1 MSVAKLASIELL
13 KTSKRFAFWMAL
25 LFFFGFFLINLASGL
40 YEHLRRG
47 VAGTPLPESWPG
59 MVSLSSGLGLLVVL
73 ATVVL
78 LTASEKTWRTQR
90 QNVIDGLSRAQFFTA
105 KVITMVAVVLL
116 LWTGV
121 IVLTAIFGL
130 IERAGGA
137 AELPVVRGLDLKLL
151 GGLLLNLGMVG
162 TLALFFG
169 IATSSSG
176 AALALAFLFMFSQ
189 SPIGM
194 LMVREGGA
202 WEAMAAFLPMQVLQA
217 LTSAVTYDTGALAQ
231 FIERLRQM
239 EEAGRSFPMPR
250 PLTAVESVSAAVV
263 YMGAFL
269 GAAWLVMRRRDL

>member
-13 KTSKRFAFWMAL
+13 KTRKRFGFWMAL
-25 LFFFGFFLINLASGL
+25 LFFFGFFLLNLSGGL
-40 YEHLRRG
+40 YAHVRRG
-47 VAGTPLPESWPG
+47 VAGTPLPQSWPG
-59 MVSLSSGLGLLVVL
+59 IVNLSGGLGMLVILV
-73 ATVVL
+73 TVVL

-121 IVLTAIFGL
+121 IALTMMFGL
-130 IERAGGA
+130 VERAGEV
-137 AELPVVRGLDLKLL
+137 AELPIVRALDLKLF

-162 TLALFFG
+162 SMALFFG

-194 LMVREGGA
+194 LMVREGGI

-217 LTSAVTYDTGALAQ
+217 LTSTVTYDAGALTETL
-231 FIERLRQM
+231 ERLRQM

-250 PLTAVESVSAAVV
+250 PLAAVETFSAALV
-263 YMGAFL
+263 YVSAFL
-269 GAAWLVMRRRDL
+269 GAAWLAMRRRDL

>member
-13 KTSKRFAFWMAL
+13 KTRKRFGFWMAL
-25 LFFFGFFLINLASGL
+25 LFFFGFFILNLSGGL
-40 YEHLRRG
+40 YAHIRRG
-47 VAGTPLPESWPG
+47 VAGTPLPQSWPG
-59 MVSLSSGLGLLVVL
+59 IVDLSGGLGMLVVL
-73 ATVVL
+73 VTVVL

-105 KVITMVAVVLL
+105 KVITMVAIVVL

-121 IVLTAIFGL
+121 IALTASFGL
-130 IERAGGA
+130 VERAGGV
-137 AELPVVRGLDLKLL
+137 AELPIVRGLDLKLF

-162 TLALFFG
+162 AMALFFG
-169 IATSSSG
+169 IASSSSG

-194 LMVREGGA
+194 LMVREGGM

-217 LTSAVTYDTGALAQ
+217 LTSTVTYDAGALAEML
-231 FIERLRQM
+231 ERLRQM

-250 PLTAVESVSAAVV
+250 PLAAVETFSAALV
-263 YMGAFL
+263 YVSAFL